1 MLFSFMTRSRLSSHY
16 AGPAALAACSSEGPK
31 HSARPG
37 FQPKVGDAVFREWPD
52 RCRHAARDCLAGDR
66 EGFVG
71 IIDGGRNDTPAPV
84 LADFRVGPR
93 NEHHPTLHGFLSFF
107 ITNRIARAKAPVRA
121 SPVIAVI
128 TLCKPVTMLEN

>member
-1 MLFSFMTRSRLSSHY
+1 MIHGTPREANSLSPVPSAARPSRTARRMLFSFMTRSRLSSHY

-37 FQPKVGDAVFREWPD
+37 FQPKVGDAVFREGPG

-84 LADFRVGPR
+84 LADFRV
-93 NEHHPTLHGFLSFF
+93 
-107 ITNRIARAKAPVRA
+107 
-121 SPVIAVI
+121 
-128 TLCKPVTMLEN
+128 